1 MDPGKPFTWEEC
13 VVNLVVLDMLEKNK
27 THDKLDYSKGYATH
41 SYQYLKDQNSNNSLT
56 KPFIESISENIID
69 K

>member
-27 THDKLDYSKGYATH
+27 THDKLDYSKGYAKH
-41 SYQYLKDQNSNNSLT
+41 SYPYLKD
-56 KPFIESISENIID
+56 
-69 K
+69 